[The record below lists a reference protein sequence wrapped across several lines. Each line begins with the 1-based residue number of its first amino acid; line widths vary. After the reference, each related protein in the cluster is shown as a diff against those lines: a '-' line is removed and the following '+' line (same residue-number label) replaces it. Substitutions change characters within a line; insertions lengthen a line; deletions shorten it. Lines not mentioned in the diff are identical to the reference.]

1 MTRHTVLFVD
11 DEPSILNSLQRLF
24 YREPVE
30 VLTAANG
37 EEGLQKME
45 TTEVALVISDY
56 KMPGM
61 SGADFLSLV
70 REKYPVTIRILL
82 TGHADKKV
90 AIETINKGEIYR
102 LLTIPFDN
110 EEILLTVRQ
119 ALEQYESSA
128 PLYQE
133 LKRRAEELTKQHN
146 KEMALAAVGREEDKT
161 GVISRRFF
169 LDAAYDVSCVT
180 CAYCGRKFPVQ
191 ETYAVHPGHI
201 KSLSHLTWAELSIR
215 RIDDEKGCFCRQHAS
230 WAREHSLD
238 IHHCSSL
245 IDQIANAISDHVNH
259 GNPTYLSQRE
269 ETVSE
274 DELLARFQSKGKYSN
289 HR

>member
-1 MTRHTVLFVD
+1 MTRHTVLCVD
-11 DEPSILNSLQRLF
+11 DEPNILNSLQRLF
-24 YREPVE
+24 YREPLE
-30 VLTAANG
+30 VLMATSG

-61 SGADFLSLV
+61 SGAEFLALV
-70 REKYPVTIRILL
+70 REKYPGTIRILL
-82 TGHADKKV
+82 TGFADREV
-90 AIETINKGEIYR
+90 AIEVINKGAVYR
-102 LLTIPFDN
+102 LLTKPFDN

-119 ALEQYESSA
+119 ALVQYEESA
-128 PLYQE
+128 SLNQE
-133 LKRRAEELTKQHN
+133 LKRRTEERTKQHN
-146 KEMALAAVGREEDKT
+146 KEMALAAVGRGEDKT

-191 ETYAVHPGHI
+191 QTYAVHPADI

-215 RIDDEKGCFCRQHAS
+215 SIDDEKGCFCKQHAS

-245 IDQIANAISDHVNH
+245 IDQIASAISDHLNH

-274 DELLARFQSKGKYSN
+274 DELLARFQPKN
-289 HR
+289 ELL